1 MYTIL
6 CVLRVFAFLFST
18 QYARFYEGGIDMGQ
32 GIVFLNS
39 FLSYLLL
46 MIIIVCVAA
55 LGFIVGRILRKRK
68 DGKTV
73 NAESIESV
81 TESSPGSADN
91 S

>member
-1 MYTIL
+1 
-6 CVLRVFAFLFST
+6 
-18 QYARFYEGGIDMGQ
+18 MGQ

>member
-1 MYTIL
+1 MTKL
-6 CVLRVFAFLFST
+6 TVLLST
-18 QYARFYEGGIDMGQ
+18 QYARFFEGGIVMGQ

-46 MIIIVCVAA
+46 MVIIVCVAA

-68 DGKTV
+68 DSKTG

-81 TESSPGSADN
+81 SESSPGSSDN

>member
-1 MYTIL
+1 
-6 CVLRVFAFLFST
+6 
-18 QYARFYEGGIDMGQ
+18 MGQ
-32 GIVFLNS
+32 GIVLVNS

-55 LGFIVGRILRKRK
+55 LGFIIGRFLGKRK
-68 DGKTV
+68 DSKTG

-81 TESSPGSADN
+81 SESSPGASDN

>member
-1 MYTIL
+1 
-6 CVLRVFAFLFST
+6 
-18 QYARFYEGGIDMGQ
+18 MGQ

-46 MIIIVCVAA
+46 MIIIVGVAA

-68 DGKTV
+68 DAKTG
-73 NAESIESV
+73 NAESIETVS
-81 TESSPGSADN
+81 ESSPGSTEN

>member
-1 MYTIL
+1 
-6 CVLRVFAFLFST
+6 
-18 QYARFYEGGIDMGQ
+18 MGQ
-32 GIVFLNS
+32 GIVLVNS

-55 LGFIVGRILRKRK
+55 LGFIIGRFLRKRK
-68 DGKTV
+68 DSRTG

-81 TESSPGSADN
+81 SESSPGASDN

>member
-1 MYTIL
+1 
-6 CVLRVFAFLFST
+6 
-18 QYARFYEGGIDMGQ
+18 MGQ

-55 LGFIVGRILRKRK
+55 LGFIIGRILRKRK
-68 DGKTV
+68 DGKSE
-73 NAESIESV
+73 NAESIETVS
-81 TESSPGSADN
+81 ESSPGSSDN